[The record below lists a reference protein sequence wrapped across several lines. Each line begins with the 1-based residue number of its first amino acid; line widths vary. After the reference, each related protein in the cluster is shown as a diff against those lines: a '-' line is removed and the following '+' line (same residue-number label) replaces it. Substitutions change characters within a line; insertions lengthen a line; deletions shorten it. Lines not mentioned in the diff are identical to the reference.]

1 MATFSYVS
9 VPQKRKFIY
18 SEPEPPHGGIYD
30 GQFLRL
36 PATGEVL
43 VQPNFQNYNVP
54 RANGSMLQ
62 SVRPTEYQSLD
73 SSGSSDATQD
83 SYGSLNAAVNRHFWS
98 FSNSESSHI
107 LDTSFEDHSACEIR
121 KKLEELE
128 RELLDDNVNKEI
140 EDCQD
145 ICVDGEWAEPIKNLL
160 PLNSPKESS
169 SDSNLSGSKEMSN
182 GPVTSPLGNLREMV
196 RSPKELL
203 FECALAISEG
213 KLEEAST
220 IINDLR
226 QMVSIDGD
234 PEQRITAY
242 MVEGL
247 AARLAG
253 TGHGLY
259 KALKCKEPPTSD
271 RLAAMQILFEGC
283 PCFKFG
289 FMAANG
295 AIAEALKDEKCVH
308 IIDFDINQGSQY
320 ITLIQAL
327 STRQTS
333 NPTRVRITGVDD
345 PESVQRAV
353 GGLRNI
359 GQRLEMLA
367 EAAGVP
373 FEFRA
378 IHAKTCDVTRNMLDL
393 RPGEEALI
401 VNFAFQLHHMPDESV
416 STLNQRDR
424 LLRMVKSLNPKLV
437 TVVEQDVNTNTAPF
451 LARFHE
457 VYEYYLAI
465 FQSLD
470 VTMPRERPDRMN
482 VERQC
487 LARNIVNIVACEG
500 EERIER
506 YEVAGKWRARMM
518 MAGFEACPLST
529 YVNDT
534 IRTLLHRSYCDRY
547 KLKDEGGALY
557 FGWEGKNLVVAS
569 AWR

>member
-1 MATFSYVS
+1 MPRDVSSRLSAASGERLHHFRIRESSYTVNQSHHVVVFMMGTFFVFL
-9 VPQKRKFIY
+9 PQERPRY
-18 SEPEPPHGGIYD
+18 SQI
-30 GQFLRL
+30 FRI
-36 PATGEVL
+36 TMSL
-43 VQPNFQNYNVP
+43 VQ
-54 RANGSMLQ
+54 MIQ
-62 SVRPTEYQSLD
+62 SVRPTAYQSLD

-98 FSNSESSHI
+98 FSNSESRHI

-128 RELLDDNVNKEI
+128 KELLDDNVNKEI

-145 ICVDGEWAEPIKNLL
+145 ICVDGEWAEPIENLL
-160 PLNSPKESS
+160 LLNSPKESS

-182 GPVTSPLGNLREMV
+182 GPVTSPPKNMREIV

-203 FECALAISEG
+203 FECTLAISEG

-220 IINDLR
+220 VINDLR
-226 QMVSIDGD
+226 QMVSIEGD
-234 PEQRITAY
+234 SEQRITAY

-259 KALKCKEPPTSD
+259 RSLKCKEPPTSD
-271 RLAAMQILFEGC
+271 RLASMQILFEGC

-295 AIAEALKDEKCVH
+295 AIAVALKDEKCVH
-308 IIDFDINQGSQY
+308 IIDFDINQGSQC

-333 NPTRVRITGVDD
+333 NPTRVRVTGVDD
-345 PESVQRAV
+345 PIPESVQRAV

-378 IHAKTCDVTRNMLDL
+378 IPAKTCDVTRNMLDL

-416 STLNQRDR
+416 STLNQRDH

-457 VYEYYLAI
+457 VYEYYLPI

-470 VTMPRERPDRMN
+470 VTMPTERPDRMN

-487 LARNIVNIVACEG
+487 LARNIVNVVACEG

-518 MAGFEACPLST
+518 MAGFEACPLS
-529 YVNDT
+529 
-534 IRTLLHRSYCDRY
+534 IR
-547 KLKDEGGALY
+547 E
-557 FGWEGKNLVVAS
+557 
-569 AWR
+569 